1 MLNGEGD
8 PVAVVRPN
16 RQRAQHEKIEGS
28 LEESGAL
35 FFVSSRHSTRSY
47 GASERKSTGANCAN
61 VAVGYG
67 RRVRLSAGW
76 RLAAVR
82 PACGLWA
89 CGCRPAAVRA
99 AIGCSTSAVVILSEG
114 SPILVS
120 GNRSF

>member
-8 PVAVVRPN
+8 PVTVVRPY
-16 RQRAQHEKIEGS
+16 RERAQHEEIEGP
-28 LEESGAL
+28 LEERGAL
-35 FFVSSRHSTRSY
+35 FLVSSRHSTRSY

-82 PACGLWA
+82 PVCGLWA

-99 AIGCSTSAVVILSEG
+99 AIGWSTSAGFIPRGG
-114 SPILVS
+114 SPFLL
-120 GNRSF
+120 